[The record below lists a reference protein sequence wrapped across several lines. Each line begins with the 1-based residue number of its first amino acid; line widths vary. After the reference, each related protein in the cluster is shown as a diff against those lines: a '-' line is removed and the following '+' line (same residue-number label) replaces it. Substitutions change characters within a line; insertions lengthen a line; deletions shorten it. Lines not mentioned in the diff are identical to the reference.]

1 MLVMLLDITQARE
14 KFNGTL
20 KLWFEIRDSEEK
32 NDLKVDT
39 ERALN
44 FTRKSISIDNL
55 LVSFWGE
62 IYTV

>member
-1 MLVMLLDITQARE
+1 MLVMLLDITQALE
-14 KFNGTL
+14 KFNGTV

-32 NDLKVDT
+32 NDLKVNT

-44 FTRKSISIDNL
+44 FTRKYISIDNL

>member
-1 MLVMLLDITQARE
+1 MFVMLLDITQARE
-14 KFNGTL
+14 RFNGTV
-20 KLWFEIRDSEEK
+20 KLWFEIRDNEET
-32 NDLKVDT
+32 NDLKINT

-44 FTRKSISIDNL
+44 FTRKHISIDNL

>member
-1 MLVMLLDITQARE
+1 MLVMLLDITQARA
-14 KFNGTL
+14 KFNGTV
-20 KLWFEIRDSEEK
+20 KLWFEIRDSEETK
-32 NDLKVDT
+32 DLKVNT

-44 FTRKSISIDNL
+44 FTRKYISIDNL